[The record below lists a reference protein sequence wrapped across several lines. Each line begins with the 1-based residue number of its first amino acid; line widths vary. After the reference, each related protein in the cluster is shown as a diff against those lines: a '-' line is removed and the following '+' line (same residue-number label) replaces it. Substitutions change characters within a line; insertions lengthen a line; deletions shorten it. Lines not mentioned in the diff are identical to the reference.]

1 MSNVVMT
8 KWQCTGCGD
17 GGEGPCTSY
26 GAAAPHACPYG
37 TEESMVWE
45 AVFAPQNV
53 EEAPKTPTNTTKGEI
68 FSRRICDY
76 CQGCPNAMDGNCCEF
91 DRFNGKKLSPVC

>member
-1 MSNVVMT
+1 MGKSFKVICNE
-8 KWQCTGCGD
+8 CGAEVPD
-17 GGEGPCTSY
+17 WTCHVCASKPVESPDSA
-26 GAAAPHACPYG
+26 GA
-37 TEESMVWE
+37 T
-45 AVFAPQNV
+45 
-53 EEAPKTPTNTTKGEI
+53 TNTTKGEI